1 MFESAEIGHKL
12 GKEEYRKREP
22 VLRSALLDAQYDLL
36 EKGKGPVIILVN
48 GVDGAGK
55 GETVN
60 LFNEWMDPRHIRTE
74 AFGPPSQEE
83 LLRPEMWRY
92 WQALPSKG
100 RIGILFGSWYTDPI
114 LAHVMGNEKKSRFA
128 ARLERIRQFER
139 MLVAEGAVLVKFWFH
154 LSKAASRKRMKELR
168 ADPRTAWRVPKDDV
182 KRADHYDEFVTV
194 CEEALRKTSTGIAP
208 WLVVE
213 ASDSEYRSLTAGNY
227 LLDALKSAVN
237 EKTQPSVNA
246 VPLPPVAI
254 DGRTLLGSFDYKRA
268 LTRKQYDSELETLQA
283 RLAWLCRSPKMAE
296 HSLVIAFEGMDAA
309 GKGSTIRRV
318 TQALDARHYRVIP
331 VAAPSDEER
340 AHPYLWRFWRHIP
353 ARGRTVIFDRTW
365 YGRVLVERVEKY
377 CAEEDW
383 MRAYDE
389 INAYEEQLAQAGS
402 IVVKFWMSITPE
414 EQLRRFEE
422 RKATPHKNFKIT
434 EEDWR
439 NRKRWPLYERAV
451 GDMIDRTSTEVSP
464 WHVVASNDKMF
475 SRIQVLR
482 TLCERLEKALGT
494 TPRALKGDKPA
505 KADKPE
511 KAEKSAKPEQVAKPE
526 KGAKPDKASKPGK
539 AAKPDKGAQAQ
550 G

>member
-22 VLRSALLDAQYDLL
+22 ELRSALLDAQYELL

-74 AFGPPSQEE
+74 AFGPLNDEE
-83 LLRPEMWRY
+83 RRRPEMWRF
-92 WQALPSKG
+92 WQALPAKG

-114 LAHVMGNEKKSRFA
+114 LAHVMGNEKKARFA

-139 MLVAEGAVLVKFWFH
+139 MLVAEGAVLVKMWFH
-154 LSKAASRKRMKELR
+154 LSKEASRKRMKELR
-168 ADPRTAWRVPKDDV
+168 ADPKTAWRVPKEEL
-182 KRADHYDEFVTV
+182 KRADHYDEFVQV

-213 ASDSEYRSLTAGNY
+213 ASDPEYRALTAGNY
-227 LLDALKSAVN
+227 LLEALKTAVD
-237 EKTQPSVNA
+237 EKARPSVNA

-254 DGRTLLGSFDYKRA
+254 DGRTLLGSYDYKRA
-268 LTRKQYDSELETLQA
+268 LTKKKYESELETLQA
-283 RLAWLCRSPKMAE
+283 RLALLCRSPQMAE
-296 HSLVIAFEGMDAA
+296 RTLIVAFEGMDAA
-309 GKGSTIRRV
+309 GKGSTIRRI
-318 TQALDARHYRVIP
+318 THALDARHYRIIP

-353 ARGRTVIFDRTW
+353 PHGRTVIFDRTW
-365 YGRVLVERVEKY
+365 YGRVLVERVEKF

-389 INAYEEQLAQAGS
+389 INGFEEQLSQSGA
-402 IVVKFWMSITPE
+402 ILVKFWLSITPQ

-422 RKATPHKNFKIT
+422 RKNTPHKNFKIT

-439 NRKRWPLYERAV
+439 NRKKWPLYERAV
-451 GDMIDRTSTEVSP
+451 GDMIDRTSTEIAP
-464 WHVVASNDKMF
+464 WHVVASDDKLF
-475 SRIQVLR
+475 SRIEVVR
-482 TLCERLEKALGT
+482 TLCERLEAAFG
-494 TPRALKGDKPA
+494 AGA
-505 KADKPE
+505 KAG
-511 KAEKSAKPEQVAKPE
+511 
-526 KGAKPDKASKPGK
+526 KGGKPDKAGK
-539 AAKPDKGAQAQ
+539 K
-550 G
+550 